1 MYNKNVSEKVQ
12 ALSERLETAK
22 DENEF
27 FDMVTDFYK
36 AYGVGMFGLN
46 KAFRIEECGD
56 NNIRFRAINN
66 MDKSYYLTLLD
77 MRFRNRNLLRIQ
89 KHL

>member
-56 NNIRFRAINN
+56 NLSLIHI
-66 MDKSYYLTLLD
+66 
-77 MRFRNRNLLRIQ
+77 
-89 KHL
+89 